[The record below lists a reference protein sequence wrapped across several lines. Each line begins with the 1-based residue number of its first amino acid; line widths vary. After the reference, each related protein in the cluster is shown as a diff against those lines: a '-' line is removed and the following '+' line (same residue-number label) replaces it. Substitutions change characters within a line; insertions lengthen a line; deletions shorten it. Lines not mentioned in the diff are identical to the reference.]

1 MTSLLRG
8 LIVAALAA
16 LLTSACNVSPPPD
29 QAQKDPLVGAWRAQ
43 VRFNSGALMEMRDL
57 QFMYVFNAGGTMTE
71 SSNYDGSPPG
81 PPAYGIW
88 RKTAP
93 REFEAT
99 YEFYNTKPPATF
111 DEITKGGGW
120 LPNGRGV
127 LSENIKVSDDGS
139 SFQSTITYTSIPGL
153 DWIVAIPLGAAVVT
167 AFVVTGVASAIN
179 IIDGLNGLSS
189 MCAALVLAG
198 VAYVAMQVGD
208 MTVAWLALAGICAL
222 FGFFVLNYPGGR
234 VFLGDGGAYVVGFY
248 VAEVGILLLHRNP
261 QVSPLCPLLLCIYPV
276 FETVFS
282 MYRRRVL
289 RARSPGLP
297 DGIHL
302 HSLIYRRLMRWSAGA
317 VEGKRLTR
325 RNSMTSPYLW
335 LLCMLAVLPA
345 MLFWDNTALLGTLI
359 VVFGFAYTL
368 LYWRIV
374 RFRSPRWLR
383 APARAR
389 RPVGEVPGQ
398 G

>member
-1 MTSLLRG
+1 MG
-8 LIVAALAA
+8 A
-16 LLTSACNVSPPPD
+16 LLTCFAVALIATLWIARLSRDSNNAAHDSDLTGPQKIHASPVPRIGGVAVVCGLIAAAVATGFEDRSKAVPMWLLLACATPCFAAGLVEDFTKAVSARRRLAST
-29 QAQKDPLVGAWRAQ
+29 
-43 VRFNSGALMEMRDL
+43 ALSAIIA
-57 QFMYVFNAGGTMTE
+57 VA
-71 SSNYDGSPPG
+71 
-81 PPAYGIW
+81 
-88 RKTAP
+88 
-93 REFEAT
+93 
-99 YEFYNTKPPATF
+99 
-111 DEITKGGGW
+111 
-120 LPNGRGV
+120 V
-127 LSENIKVSDDGS
+127 L
-139 SFQSTITYTSIPGL
+139 QSTITYTSIPGL
-153 DWIVAIPLGAAVVT
+153 DWIVAMPLGAAVVT

-383 APARAR
+383 ALARAR